1 MVEGKKIPLK
11 QIFISLFIFSLICGS
26 INQIDGYPLSTNAT
40 RPVQIYQVASS
51 LYVYQNDQLRVSVS
65 VTNTDVFDIPNLT
78 ISANFH
84 SDIEFLFSS
93 EPTLDST
100 IANDPNKFSHH
111 FGILNNNSVIL
122 FSITFNVTS
131 SERTDITISPMN
143 VSWGELPNG
152 VEGGWLLTNDVDIFL
167 AGVEHLT
174 EVPLFPQ
181 IPKGKIEPN
190 IVLTIG
196 GYMLPVVI
204 FGLSAFI
211 MRRKRKK

>member
-11 QIFISLFIFSLICGS
+11 QIFISLFIFSLFFGS

-40 RPVQIYQVASS
+40 LPVQIYQVASS

-65 VTNTDVFDIPNLT
+65 VTNTDVFNIPNIT
-78 ISANFH
+78 ISADFH
-84 SDIEFLFSS
+84 SDLEFLNSS

-100 IANDPNKFSHH
+100 IENDTNRFSHH
-111 FGILNNNSVIL
+111 FGMLYNNSVIL

-131 SERTDITISPMN
+131 SERTDITIPYMN
-143 VSWGELPNG
+143 VSWEPLSGEPD
-152 VEGGWLLTNDVDIFL
+152 WLLTNDVNIFL
-167 AGVEHLT
+167 AGVRQLT
-174 EVPLFPQ
+174 EVPLFPHL
-181 IPKGKIEPN
+181 PKGKIKPN
-190 IVLTIG
+190 VVLTIG

>member
-40 RPVQIYQVASS
+40 LPVQIYQVASS

-84 SDIEFLFSS
+84 SDLEFLFSS

-100 IANDPNKFSHH
+100 IGNDPNKFSHH
-111 FGILNNNSVIL
+111 FGMLYNNSAIL

-131 SERTDITISPMN
+131 SERTDITIPSMN
-143 VSWGELPNG
+143 VSYILLNG
-152 VEGGWLLTNDVDIFL
+152 IEGYLFTNDVDIFL
-167 AGVEHLT
+167 AGVEQLT

-181 IPKGKIEPN
+181 IPKGKIKPN
-190 IVLTIG
+190 VVLTIG

>member
-40 RPVQIYQVASS
+40 LPVQIYQVASS

-84 SDIEFLFSS
+84 SDLEFLFSS

-100 IANDPNKFSHH
+100 IGNDPNKFSHH

-131 SERTDITISPMN
+131 SERTDITIPSMN
-143 VSWGELPNG
+143 VSYILLNG
-152 VEGGWLLTNDVDIFL
+152 IERYLLTNDVEIFL

-181 IPKGKIEPN
+181 IPKGKIKPN